1 MSDISVSHDGHVAT
15 IVIQRPPHNFFDLAL
30 IRDIADELER
40 IDLDANLRSV
50 VLAAD
55 GKAFCAGANFTKSQ
69 PGSAAQ
75 PGGTHLYDEAL
86 RIFAC
91 KKPIVAAVQGPAIGG
106 GMGLALVADFRVVCP
121 ETRFAAN
128 FTRLGFHPGFG
139 LTVTLPELVGRNQA
153 ELLFYTGRRIDGH
166 EALAVGLANEL
177 VELDRVRERA
187 AALAKEIAECAPLG
201 LLATRAT
208 LRAGL
213 VERIRAATSHE
224 LEQQDR
230 LKKTQDFAEGVKATA
245 ERRAA
250 NFVGQ

>member
-15 IVIQRPPHNFFDLAL
+15 IVIQRPPHNFFDLVL
-30 IRDIADELER
+30 ISDIADALER
-40 IDLDANLRSV
+40 IDLDVSIRSI

-55 GKAFCAGANFTKSQ
+55 GKAFCAGANFTRPQS
-69 PGSAAQ
+69 GSAAQ
-75 PGGTHLYDEAL
+75 PGPTHLYDEAL

-106 GMGLALVADFRVVCP
+106 GMGLALAADFRVVCP

-153 ELLFYTGRRIDGH
+153 ELLFYTGRRIDGQ
-166 EALAVGLANEL
+166 EALAIGLANEL
-177 VELDRVRERA
+177 VELDQVRQRA

-201 LLATRAT
+201 LLATRTT

-213 VERIRAATSHE
+213 VERIRAATSRE

-250 NFVGQ
+250 NFIGQ